1 MVEYFTNF
9 PSITNDQNVKMT
21 NICARIDFFNAI
33 KNNAQLFEELQILDG
48 EKPEDV
54 AIIAYNDP
62 TLYWIILWC
71 NDIINVY
78 TDWPLNSTQLMNY
91 VSAEYGAEH
100 IFDIHHYETTAESDL
115 GAGIIVNQG
124 TPFSVAVTNFDYE
137 DGLNEAKRYI
147 KILQPQYISQV
158 LREFSNIF

>member
-1 MVEYFTNF
+1 MEYFANF
-9 PSITNDQNVKMT
+9 PTITLQNNTTMT
-21 NICARIDFFNAI
+21 NICARVDFFNAI
-33 KNNAQLFEELQILDG
+33 KSNAQLFEELQILDG

-62 TLYWIILWC
+62 TLYWVILWC
-71 NDIINVY
+71 NDIVNVY

-91 VSAEYGAEH
+91 VIAQYGAEN
-100 IFDIHHYETTAESDL
+100 IFEPHHYETTSESDL
-115 GAGIIVNQG
+115 GEGIIVNEG
-124 TPFSVAVTNFDYE
+124 TPFSIAVSNFDYE

-158 LREFSNIF
+158 LQEYSKIF